1 MFLWKC
7 LNAFINNICLVFIVY
22 LECSCDWRGT
32 DDTKCP
38 AGSPCFC
45 DQETGQCPC
54 RTGVNGALCNEC
66 EDGYWNL
73 DGESGCEPCNCD
85 PEHALNYV
93 CDKVNTVSYVNIIN
107 SLFTIN
113 LSSQGHLH
121 FLSSQI
127 TGQCF
132 CQPEYGGRKCDECGP
147 NHFGNPD
154 IQCMCKLLY
163 AEFCSLPSHCLL
175 TKTK

>member
-1 MFLWKC
+1 MFLWGTKC
-7 LNAFINNICLVFIVY
+7 WSAFINNICLVFIVY
-22 LECSCDWRGT
+22 LECSCDRRGT

-85 PEHALNYV
+85 PEHALHYI
-93 CDKVNTVSYVNIIN
+93 CDKVNTVSYVNITN
-107 SLFTIN
+107 ELFTIN
-113 LSSQGHLH
+113 FSSQGHLH
-121 FLSSQI
+121 FFVL
-127 TGQCF
+127 
-132 CQPEYGGRKCDECGP
+132 
-147 NHFGNPD
+147 PD
-154 IQCMCKLLY
+154 HRPVFLPARVWRQKMWWVW
-163 AEFCSLPSHCLL
+163 AESLWKPRYTVHV
-175 TKTK
+175 